1 MHCEKNTLFN
11 IIGLIDEYN
20 PPRTNIANNYIQQ
33 VVVAGNKPA
42 KSRYFPKKDNIT
54 EIVRCLIQK
63 DNYILYGKW
72 RHPQSY
78 KNRYTGNTRISITK
92 PCKKNYGEYI
102 QITKESLRKY
112 LNNAQDDFFTKRCDI
127 CEHVI
132 RFKSFLIKFPNV
144 PHKELEIICHL
155 EWNNHYKVFGNWKC
169 QLCRRMWKSALTW
182 ISLRKYI
189 EQIPGKQ
196 LKKED
201 YYMQECNNCNGSR
214 SIIINYEK
222 LELSTSRG
230 PHKSHLCAK
239 CKSGS
244 LCEFNYDDDLSD

>member
-1 MHCEKNTLFN
+1 MGNIGSFVSISKSNSKKHEEREERSAITLPVYTY
-11 IIGLIDEYN
+11 EYN

-78 KNRYTGNTRISITK
+78 KNRYT
-92 PCKKNYGEYI
+92 
-102 QITKESLRKY
+102 
-112 LNNAQDDFFTKRCDI
+112 DDFFTKRCDI

-214 SIIINYEK
+214 SIIMNYEK

>member
-1 MHCEKNTLFN
+1 MGN
-11 IIGLIDEYN
+11 I
-20 PPRTNIANNYIQQ
+20 RSSF
-33 VVVAGNKPA
+33 A
-42 KSRYFPKKDNIT
+42 KSNSKKHEEREGWSTLSSPMDTIPP
-54 EIVRCLIQK
+54 ELI
-63 DNYILYGKW
+63 
-72 RHPQSY
+72 Y
-78 KNRYTGNTRISITK
+78 KNRYNNTRISITK
-92 PCKKNYGEYI
+92 PCKENYGEYI
-102 QITKESLRKY
+102 QISKESLRKY

-132 RFKSFLIKFPNV
+132 RFKSFLIKFPN
-144 PHKELEIICHL
+144 ELEIICHL

-169 QLCRRMWKSALTW
+169 QLCRRMWRSALTW

-201 YYMQECNNCNGSR
+201 YYMQECNKCNGSR
-214 SIIINYEK
+214 SIIMSYEK
-222 LELSTSRG
+222 LELTTSRG